1 MINFFKL
8 IIWNK
13 LKGVCMKHRLVVI
26 SILTISFQSLYSVG
40 PPTLPGRS
48 VWKNA
53 AGNVVITNT
62 IESKV
67 CNFSIANDFSGT
79 FTVLDAVLS
88 EMCIVASKAEL
99 LSTQIDSTEVNFN
112 LDLSKACAIE
122 DHLNLIQLNLESLDT
137 NGTFTALDGLKQIV
151 CSKIELLNNQLSAVQ
166 INITDLTSTELDHA
180 ATIASQLEVLTG
192 EVMSIN
198 SILDVLNFDLKLN
211 TACSLLEVIDGCLQ
225 TVESKV
231 DLLDGIIPTGFVG
244 TFTALDLNLAKAC
257 TIESLIDTV
266 VSVSFVADLSNTF
279 SALNE
284 LQEKMCTIES
294 KVDGIDILIILSNVD
309 LLDSKLDPLISKL
322 SVLESEIDVLE
333 SKGDAAA
340 GNPFFSLVDNAIQ
353 VLDQDC
359 SILEVLN
366 NNQMLEKSCTIE
378 SDLDAITTELPIQQS
393 KLEVIDQE
401 LQTITSKICTVEMGN
416 IAISKL
422 CLVDSKLDV
431 ELNTS
436 LTIESIIDSF
446 IVSESNIDVLDD
458 LGQTIFSKLCIVDLE
473 VVTVCSKLDAL
484 HPELQTIDSK
494 LAVISPVAQ
503 SNLDGLITIESR
515 IDNVSFDQLV
525 TNTLISKLCLIEGQ
539 VCTVASSVDLLG
551 SLVSVLNMQAQELI
565 GDFQETWTIL
575 QVIEDKLCTSES
587 VLDSASN
594 KLQVNLD
601 QLDFSGVFTAIEA
614 ICQKEITVDGK
625 VNTYE
630 SLTDAIV
637 DIDFSGVFTV
647 LEVIQSK
654 ICLADD
660 LVQTISAGL
669 EDVSDCLGF
678 PIFNADLP
686 LAISIPGR
694 YYLAEDIDYAGTSD
708 AITIGT
714 DDVFLDLNGYTLN
727 YTGVTASIDGVM
739 ISPSRTNIQVTNGAI
754 TNFTGSAIDD
764 DSGNNLIFSHL
775 NFANMTGNALV
786 TGSSSRNIIVDNV
799 NDSGSRMLCN
809 LSGTNMRI
817 TKCFSE
823 GATDDGIA
831 FQNIV
836 NCVVTDSI
844 AHTAGGTGIEI
855 LGTSRNVLH
864 QRLIAN
870 GCGALGLGTNVA
882 GLDVGRIILDCQAIG
897 NVSDGIDYDN
907 TEGILMRN
915 ISSGNGRNGFDTMVS
930 TNSYLAF
937 NVSTENSDNNFL
949 DESVNA
955 NTFLG
960 NFAFNSTA
968 VGDPNNTNYDFS
980 GGASNITRKFVTV
993 SQASSFSDRPTEWHN
1008 INMLP

>member
-1 MINFFKL
+1 
-8 IIWNK
+8 
-13 LKGVCMKHRLVVI
+13 MKHRLVVI
-26 SILTISFQSLYSVG
+26 SMLIISFQLLYPVG
-40 PPTLPGRS
+40 LPTSPGKRD
-48 VWKNA
+48 WENA
-53 AGNVVITNT
+53 ADNVDITNT
-62 IESKV
+62 IVSKV
-67 CNFSIANDFSGT
+67 CNLTITTDLSGT
-79 FTVLDAVLS
+79 FTVLDAILS
-88 EMCIVASKAEL
+88 KMCIVASKAEL
-99 LSTQIDSTEVNFN
+99 LSTQIDVTEFNFN

-122 DHLNLIQLNLESLDT
+122 DSLNLIQLNLELLDST
-137 NGTFTALDGLKQIV
+137 GTFTALDGLKQTV

-180 ATIASQLEVLTG
+180 ATVASQLEVLTG

-284 LQEKMCTIES
+284 LQQKVCTIES
-294 KVDGIDILIILSNVD
+294 KVDNLDMSAMSVESDIDI
-309 LLDSKLDPLISKL
+309 LDSKLELVILKL
-322 SVLESEIDVLE
+322 CIVE
-333 SKGDAAA
+333 SKTDAA
-340 GNPFFSLVDNAIQ
+340 NTSICFSLLDNAIQ
-353 VLDQDC
+353 LLGQEC
-359 SILEVLN
+359 LILEELN

-378 SDLDAITTELPIQQS
+378 SNLDAITTQLLTQES
-393 KLEVIDQE
+393 KLEVIDRE
-401 LQTITSKICTVEMGN
+401 LQTITSKICTVEMDN
-416 IAISKL
+416 IAMSKL

-431 ELNTS
+431 EQNTA
-436 LTIESIIDSF
+436 LTIESLIDS
-446 IVSESNIDVLDD
+446 IDSRLEEIEITLDK
-458 LGQTIFSKLCIVDLE
+458 GQTILSKVC
-473 VVTVCSKLDAL
+473 VVEQTTSLICSKLDAL
-484 HPELQTIDSK
+484 HSELQTIDSK

-525 TNTLISKLCLIEGQ
+525 TNTLISKLCLIEDQ
-539 VCTVASSVDLLG
+539 VCTVASSVDLLE

-565 GDFQETWTIL
+565 EDFQETWTIL

-587 VLDSASN
+587 VLDGASN
-594 KLQVNLD
+594 TLQVTLD

-708 AITIGT
+708 AITIST
-714 DDVFLDLNGYTLN
+714 DDVFIDLNGYTLN
-727 YTGVTASIDGVM
+727 YTGVTADVDG
-739 ISPSRTNIQVTNGAI
+739 ITIGALTNIQVTNGSI
-754 TNFTGSAIDD
+754 TNFTGDTIEV
-764 DSGNNLIFSHL
+764 
-775 NFANMTGNALV
+775 AN
-786 TGSSSRNIIVDNV
+786 SSSSIILSNIQTIPGD
-799 NDSGSRMLCN
+799 
-809 LSGTNMRI
+809 I
-817 TKCFSE
+817 TF
-823 GATDDGIA
+823 
-831 FQNIV
+831 
-836 NCVVTDSI
+836 
-844 AHTAGGTGIEI
+844 
-855 LGTSRNVLH
+855 GTSRNVVVRNISLEAPTGQSTGILLAGSH
-864 QRLIAN
+864 NVKIAHSKFFDMNTDIELSGGSLANIFITDCTFKKPRTTSGFGNNVIGINGTPTNLICQNLLAIGGRIGFNHNTNDGEGFYILNSIFSNFSMNGIRLKGRENVIMNNSCINSNVGIFIETSTVTRDSYIAFN
-870 GCGALGLGTNVA
+870 QFIENGTNVFEE
-882 GLDVGRIILDCQAIG
+882 
-897 NVSDGIDYDN
+897 NTSD
-907 TEGILMRN
+907 
-915 ISSGNGRNGFDTMVS
+915 
-930 TNSYLAF
+930 
-937 NVSTENSDNNFL
+937 
-949 DESVNA
+949 A
-955 NTFLG
+955 NTYLG

-968 VGDPNNTNYDFS
+968 VGDPNNTNYRIE
-980 GGASNITRKFVTV
+980 GGSDITRKFVTV
-993 SQASSFSDRPTEWHN
+993 SQTSSFSDRPTEWHN